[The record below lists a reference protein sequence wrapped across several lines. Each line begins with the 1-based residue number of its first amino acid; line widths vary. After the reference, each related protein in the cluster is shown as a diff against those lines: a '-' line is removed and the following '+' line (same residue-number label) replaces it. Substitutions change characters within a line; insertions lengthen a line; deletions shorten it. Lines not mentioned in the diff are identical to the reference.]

1 MNQLFLE
8 FYGVNIQI
16 ESDDTGLLD
25 LIVHDFNYFITAGKK
40 CDFLIRYHKKT
51 PEYSKLPIM
60 SASLATPRNICFID
74 KDVTYIDYFGKALNI
89 YKKKKKQCDIYTDKI
104 KLGHEIVYLTI
115 LSRVSD
121 LLDNK
126 GFHRIHAL
134 GLEYHGKGIL
144 VLLPSGGGKTTL
156 AMQIL
161 NSTEDDI
168 KLLSEDSPMIDSHGN
183 LYPFPIRIGLLP
195 EQVPEGID
203 DKFTNYYERME
214 FGPKITINLSYFKNR
229 ISYNPVSPWIILLG
243 ERSTGEVSQIKPAPK
258 SSIIKYNLMS
268 SIIGV
273 GLYQGLEFILQKNL
287 SNTFKTAQ
295 VILSRTKNNFKLINR
310 SHIFK
315 FTMGRNKQK
324 NHNTLMSLIE
334 NFDR

>member
-1 MNQLFLE
+1 MKKLFLE
-8 FYGVNIQI
+8 FYGVNLQI
-16 ESDDTGLLD
+16 ESDDTRLLD
-25 LIVHDFNYFITAGKK
+25 LVIHDFNYFITAGKK
-40 CDFLIRYHKKT
+40 CEFLIRYHKKT
-51 PEYSKLPIM
+51 PEYSHLPIM
-60 SASLATPRNICFID
+60 SASLATPRNICFRD
-74 KDVTYIDYFGKALNI
+74 KDITYIDYFGKALNV
-89 YKKKKKQCDIYTDKI
+89 YKKKEKQCDIYTDKI
-104 KLGHEIVYLTI
+104 KLGHEIVFLTI
-115 LSRVSD
+115 LSRVSN

-161 NSTEDDI
+161 NSTANDI
-168 KLLSEDSPMIDSHGN
+168 KLISEDSPMIDSNGN

-195 EQVPEGID
+195 EQIPEGID
-203 DKFTNYYERME
+203 DKFINYYERME

-229 ISYNPVSPWIILLG
+229 ISNNPVSPWIILLG
-243 ERSTGEVSQIKPAPK
+243 ERSTGEIAQIKSAPK
-258 SSIIKYNLMS
+258 SSIIKYILMS

-295 VILSRTKNNFKLINR
+295 VILSRTKNNFKMINK

-315 FTMGRNKQK
+315 FTIGRNKQK
-324 NHNTLMSLIE
+324 NINTLISLIE
-334 NFDR
+334 NFDK